1 MNVHPRKRYNNNGGS
16 NNNYRR
22 QNRHGGSNRNSE
34 NGSNTGNSG
43 NSFGPPRPRKN
54 FRALQEKYLNMAKEA
69 MSSGDRIL
77 AEYYLQHADHYH
89 RQNEEFLEER
99 NKWNEQR
106 AARRSENAG
115 ATQAVEELDRQMNED
130 ADDAEADAEEDVDL
144 SSSGSA
150 LPAFLTRKVAAKEN
164 EKVVPIQDWEE

>member
-1 MNVHPRKRYNNNGGS
+1 MNVHSRKRYNN

-22 QNRHGGSNRNSE
+22 QNRNHSGRSNNSSGGS
-34 NGSNTGNSG
+34 SG

-69 MSSGDRIL
+69 MASGDRIL
-77 AEYYLQHADHYH
+77 AEYYLQHADHYY

-99 NKWNEQR
+99 NKWHEQR
-106 AARRSENAG
+106 ASRRPENAQTTEEG
-115 ATQAVEELDRQMNED
+115 ESELGDEIDDAEGDAVEEI
-130 ADDAEADAEEDVDL
+130 DL

-150 LPAFLTRKVAAKEN
+150 LPAFLTRKVGAGEGDK
-164 EKVVPIQDWEE
+164 KVVPLQDWEE